1 MHNITTAVRRLS
13 FAPKPK
19 DMKVTDV
26 KTGHFV
32 FVPRADRPA
41 RFVELR
47 RELVNAGYDVEG
59 TTIEV
64 RGTLAADGTLVTTGT
79 RQVFALSGPAVAKL
93 RQALATGAEAIVA
106 GAWSGDAK
114 GDRIEVAHW
123 KAAP

>member
-13 FAPKPK
+13 FAPKRK

-47 RELVNAGYDVEG
+47 REVVNAGYDVEG

-64 RGTLAADGTLVTTGT
+64 RGTLTADGTLVTTGT
-79 RQVFALSGPAVAKL
+79 RQVFALAGPEVSKL
-93 RQALATGAEAIVA
+93 RQAVATDAEAIVS

-114 GDRIEVAHW
+114 GDRIEVSHW
-123 KAAP
+123 EAPP

>member
-13 FAPKPK
+13 FAPQKK
-19 DMKVTDV
+19 DMRVTDV

-41 RFVELR
+41 HWAELR

-64 RGTLAADGTLVTTGT
+64 RGTIAADGKLLATGT
-79 RQVFALSGPAVAKL
+79 AQPFALSGAAAGKL
-93 RQALATGAEAIVA
+93 LQTLKPGAEAIVF
-106 GAWSGDAK
+106 GGWK
-114 GDRIEVAHW
+114 GDEKGERIEVVRW
-123 KAAP
+123 EAAP